1 MKHRILRLI
10 LTAAITSVLVLAG
23 CGEQQAAA
31 ISPFTELS
39 WNASVDDMIKA
50 EGNGYETYD
59 SIYQGTTYTYSK
71 TYLEKEGMIKY
82 MYDSDGKLCNV
93 SWAYTGESPDSVMT
107 VYRNVCKDTEKIHG
121 KSTSDDGVGNYG
133 QVWNTAAGTVM
144 ASAVITNDVRV
155 MQIAYMSE
163 EVSKQ
168 QAK

>member
-1 MKHRILRLI
+1 MKHRFLRLI
-10 LTAAITSVLVLAG
+10 LTVALTSLLALTA
-23 CGEQQAAA
+23 CGDQQAAA

-39 WNASVDDMIKA
+39 WNASVDDMVKA
-50 EGNGYETYD
+50 EGDGYETYD

-71 TYLEKEGMIKY
+71 KYLEKEGMIKY
-82 MYDSDGKLCNV
+82 MYDGDGKLCNV
-93 SWAYTGESPDSVMT
+93 SWSFTGDTPDSVMT

-144 ASAVITNDVRV
+144 ANAVITNDVRV

-163 EVSKQ
+163 EVSKK